1 MLYEHSV
8 GLTQTG
14 PGALGERSSMSDD
27 SEPFDVYDE
36 DGENLEDTYLTFRID
51 EEEYALPVSHVT
63 EIIRLQRI
71 SQVPDMPDS
80 FRGVLNLRGKVI
92 PVMDVR
98 SRFKLPVRDYDDRT
112 VVVVLEVGPSAV
124 GLVVDAVSEVVE
136 LPPSC
141 IDPAPP
147 TSGRNGTSAVC
158 GMAKRADEV
167 SILLDVERLMDASAR
182 VAANQQQLA
191 SA

>member
-1 MLYEHSV
+1 MADDREH
-8 GLTQTG
+8 
-14 PGALGERSSMSDD
+14 
-27 SEPFDVYDE
+27 FDVYDDDE
-36 DGENLEDTYLTFRID
+36 ENLEDTYLTFRID
-51 EEEYALPVSHVT
+51 AEEYALPVSHVT

-71 SQVPDMPDS
+71 SQVPDMPHS

-98 SRFKLPVRDYDDRT
+98 SRFSLPVRDYDDRT

-136 LPPSC
+136 LPPAC

-147 TSGRNGTSAVC
+147 TSGGQTSAVC
-158 GMAKRADEV
+158 GMAKRDDEV
-167 SILLDVERLMDASAR
+167 SILLDVERLMDATVGSP
-182 VAANQQQLA
+182 ANQQQLA